1 MSKLMKVA
9 IAGLGSRGK
18 DIYAKSAKL
27 HPEKMEIVAIADIDP
42 EKVAMVAQEYHV
54 PKAACF
60 SSAEEM
66 LKEDRLADAMIIA
79 TQDRQHVGH
88 ALAALE
94 KGYHLLLEKPVSPD
108 LSECRKL
115 AEAAERFGKKVV
127 VCHVL
132 RYTPIYQKVKE
143 LLDSGIIGDVV
154 SIMAS
159 ENVGWY
165 HQAHSFVR
173 GNWANSDETSPMILQ
188 KCCHDMDLYLWLAGK
203 NCESLTSYGDTYLFK
218 KENAP
223 KGCAERCFDGCQVRE
238 ECPFDAE
245 KIYLDNKMIG
255 YRNGNRIW
263 PLDVVVPAG
272 PTEEKLLDAI
282 KNGRYGQC
290 VYHCNNNVVDH
301 QVVNLRMTDGTTMS
315 FTMCGFTPEISRY
328 ARFMGTK
335 GEIRVDMLGLAEDC
349 EISIRKFES
358 SMSVEKIDV
367 ASLAEDFSGHGGGD
381 DRMLVEFL
389 DIISGEKEESA
400 YVTSLDR
407 SLESHYCALAAEYSR
422 THDGCPVKIAEFARS

>member
-1 MSKLMKVA
+1 MMGKLMKVA
-9 IAGLGSRGK
+9 IAGLGGRGK

-27 HPEKMEIVAIADIDP
+27 HSGLMEITAIADIDP
-42 EKVAMVAQEYHV
+42 EKVSLVADEYHV
-54 PKAACF
+54 PKEACF
-60 SSAEEM
+60 GSAEEM
-66 LKEDRLADAMIIA
+66 LLQDKLADAMIIA

-94 KGYHLLLEKPVSPD
+94 KGYHILLEKPVSPD
-108 LSECRKL
+108 LGECKKL
-115 AEAAERFGKKVV
+115 ADAAARFGKKVV

-154 SIMAS
+154 SIMAA

-203 NCESLTSYGDTYLFK
+203 TCESLTSYGDTYLFK
-218 KENAP
+218 EEKAP
-223 KGCAERCFDGCQVRE
+223 EGCAKRCLDGCKARE

-245 KIYLDNKMIG
+245 KIYLDNKVFG
-255 YRNGNRIW
+255 YRKGNRIW
-263 PLDVVVPAG
+263 PLDVLVPAG
-272 PTEEKLLDAI
+272 PTEEKVLKAI
-282 KNGRYGQC
+282 KEGRYGQC

-301 QVVNLRMTDGTTMS
+301 QVVNLKMTDGTTMS

-328 ARFMGTK
+328 ARFMGTR
-335 GEIRVDMLGLAEDC
+335 GEIRVEMVQLAEDC

-358 SMSVEKIDV
+358 DMPVEKIDV
-367 ASLAEDFSGHGGGD
+367 ASLSDDFSGHGGGD

-389 DIISGEKEESA
+389 EIISGEKEESS

-422 THDGCPVKIAEFARS
+422 THGGCPVQVAEFAK